1 MEVHHHAHTARK
13 KWTHYFWEFL
23 MLFLAVFC
31 GFLAEYQLEHTIE
44 HQREKEY
51 ALRLY
56 KDISQDTLIIKA
68 AINDNDF
75 VTSRI
80 DTFRTMVEKYGIE
93 SIPSGSWYYYGRFG
107 TRYFRVALQDA
118 TMEQLKSS
126 GGLRYF
132 KKSDVADAIARY
144 NQSCREM
151 QTLLS
156 LQDLTYND
164 VVKARDQLFNSYYI
178 DEIMDAN
185 ISREIID
192 SFKRKDLPLLSSQK
206 TDFIRYANLCQL
218 RSFNNKVL
226 KNAEKDVLRK
236 AELFLEV
243 LEMRYNIE

>member
-1 MEVHHHAHTARK
+1 
-13 KWTHYFWEFL
+13 

-31 GFLAEYQLEHTIE
+31 GFLAEYQLEHVIE

-56 KDISQDTLIIKA
+56 KDINEDTLIIKY
-68 AINDNDF
+68 AIADNDF
-75 VTSRI
+75 VTSRM
-80 DTFRTMVEKYGIE
+80 DTFRTMVENYEIG

-132 KKSDVADAIARY
+132 KKTEVADAIARY

-151 QTLLS
+151 QTLLT

-164 VVKARDQLFNSYYI
+164 VVKARDQIFNSYYI
-178 DEIMDAN
+178 DQIMDAN
-185 ISREIID
+185 IPMEEVD
-192 SFKRKDLPLLSSQK
+192 FFKKRNLPLLSTQK
-206 TDFIRYANLCQL
+206 ADFIRYANLCQL
-218 RSFNNKVL
+218 RSFNNKGL
-226 KNAEKDVLRK
+226 KNSEKDVFRK
-236 AELFLEV
+236 AESLLEV
-243 LEMRYNIE
+243 LRSHYNIK